1 MTGRNRR
8 PFTASAHDGNS
19 GTDDEN
25 DIPLDEQ
32 EQEQLIQDLKRENDR
47 KNAFFILAF
56 TCLCVVPAILLT
68 IRLLTGTGSGVD
80 VLAISSLA
88 MTAFTVRSVP
98 LDPAAQEYLSPLEKW
113 VPLLNPVLIVV
124 ITVGA
129 LFTNRHVDNDYFL
142 YLPLI
147 VWGIV
152 NLGRSTMA
160 SVDLGHLEK
169 LRYKYKGA

>member
-1 MTGRNRR
+1 MTGRFRR
-8 PFTASAHDGNS
+8 AFKTSEHDEGE
-19 GTDDEN
+19 DEN

-56 TCLCVVPAILLT
+56 TCLCIVPAVVHT

-113 VPLLNPVLIVV
+113 VPILNPVLIVA
-124 ITVGA
+124 ITIGA
-129 LFTNRHVDNDYFL
+129 LFTDRHLENDYFL
-142 YLPLI
+142 YLPLL
-147 VWGIV
+147 VWVTV
-152 NLGRSTMA
+152 NFGRSAMA
-160 SVDLGHLEK
+160 TVDLGHLEK
-169 LRYKYKGA
+169 LKYKYKGA